1 MTNDENVTQYDT
13 NPEEKQTDQDF
24 KFNKMNHLSPIGA
37 ISIIT
42 LIGLVCIIID
52 FYLESE

>member
-1 MTNDENVTQYDT
+1 MVNDENVTQYDT
-13 NPEEKQTDQDF
+13 NPEEEQTNQDF
-24 KFNKMNHLSPIGA
+24 KFNKMKSLSPVAA